1 MTPSR
6 DGAMAA
12 GGGGSGRSRSRG
24 DARRESGRAEALR
37 AWAAGGR
44 CEVVVVVPRQAG
56 SRSGGS
62 AVNRRDEEREERE
75 RRGGCGRQGAVG
87 ARGAVGSGTG
97 GGGAVACFGCFF
109 KGEAAAEPAVA
120 WVRWESAVGVFGLT
134 CCLLGQ
140 EDATRAARPRSC
152 GVRLAG
158 WPAASRRAVRREDAS
173 PGAVDAG
180 SCGRGNGWDG
190 GVGYVANA
198 HEIGVVQLIR
208 LS

>member
-1 MTPSR
+1 
-6 DGAMAA
+6 
-12 GGGGSGRSRSRG
+12 
-24 DARRESGRAEALR
+24 
-37 AWAAGGR
+37 
-44 CEVVVVVPRQAG
+44 
-56 SRSGGS
+56 
-62 AVNRRDEEREERE
+62 
-75 RRGGCGRQGAVG
+75 VG

-158 WPAASRRAVRREDAS
+158 RPRPGEPCGGRMRVQAPSMPDRAAVGTDGTGE
-173 PGAVDAG
+173 
-180 SCGRGNGWDG
+180 WDT
-190 GVGYVANA
+190 
-198 HEIGVVQLIR
+198 
-208 LS
+208 